1 MKRLIPILCV
11 TLSLTA
17 CSGPDSSGGV
27 ALSKDPYPTNA
38 EFPHGAC
45 WPTDPPDFGTYNSGC
60 GWMYHEDQKYYI
72 KPGAD
77 LSGAELYGAYLSGA
91 NLQYA
96 NLENTQLNWANLTGA
111 ILTYAKLR
119 STNLNSAD
127 LSRADLRNA
136 DLFNANLMW
145 TNLTGAALEHAD
157 LYRCITGD
165 GTIWPDGT
173 RGSERLI
180 DNNPYTPY
188 WGCRWY

>member
-27 ALSKDPYPTNA
+27 LLSKDPYPTNA

-60 GWMYHEDQKYYI
+60 GWMYHDDQKYYI

-77 LSGAELYGAYLSGA
+77 LSGADLWSANLSGA
-91 NLQYA
+91 NLQLA
-96 NLENTQLNWANLTGA
+96 NLENANLKDADLTGA
-111 ILTYAKLR
+111 ILAYTKLR
-119 STNLNSAD
+119 STNLSRAD
-127 LSRADLRNA
+127 LSRADLRYA

-145 TNLTGAALEHAD
+145 ADLTGAALKHAS
-157 LYRCITGD
+157 LYRCKERD
-165 GTIWPDGT
+165 TIWPDGT
-173 RGSERLI
+173 TSEDPNAYWYC
-180 DNNPYTPY
+180 DNFPYD
-188 WGCRWY
+188 